1 MAEKKAIEKIVE
13 ELAKI
18 GRELEKEKE
27 NIINKEIENAK
38 KRISAMY
45 DPLLKK
51 VESVVKE
58 VADGGDV
65 NKVVKLVCYENLG
78 FCCGLEKECPF
89 RDIVLLALGI
99 DKNEYKYLKEEFGKM
114 LITEEGRKRLKEFFN
129 SVKENV

>member
-1 MAEKKAIEKIVE
+1 MAEKKAIEKIVD

-18 GRELEKEKE
+18 GRELEEEKEKL
-27 NIINKEIENAK
+27 INSEIENAK
-38 KRISAMY
+38 KRVSAMY

-51 VESVVKE
+51 IESVVKE
-58 VADGGDV
+58 IVDSGDA

-99 DKNEYKYLKEEFGKM
+99 DKEEYKDLKEKFGEM
-114 LITEEGRKRLKEFFN
+114 LVTEEGRKRLKEFFSN
-129 SVKENV
+129 IEK